1 MNKILFIDDDPRV
14 LDSYRRIL
22 RPQRCVWDMVYQS
35 DPTAAWAELQQG
47 HFDAVVSDVHM
58 PRMSGL
64 ELLDRIQHTER
75 LQGLPVIILTSQDT
89 RSLKREVLDRGAAD
103 LFDKPVAPEDLVA
116 RLRSVLR
123 LKARQDELAAH
134 VRALE
139 GRFQT
144 QTDELLDCRMDVV
157 WRLGKAAEE
166 RDDEPSNHVVRVG
179 CISRIIAETMGLDA
193 EIVQT
198 LFITAPLHDIGKI
211 GIPDSILLKPG
222 PLTDEEWTV
231 MTRHCAIGARILRED
246 NRTKGAFQQWLGR
259 RERPGDRSAENPVL
273 RAAGNIALMH
283 HEKWD
288 GSGYPRKLQAG
299 QIALEARI
307 AAVADVFDVLNSHR
321 PYRPAH
327 SADEAIRIIRA
338 AAATQFDPDVYAAF
352 EKALPAIRAVRERF
366 ADGVAPTIALEE
378 ACHESNSVCG

>member
-22 RPQRCVWDMVYQS
+22 RPQRRAWDMVYQC
-35 DPTAAWAELQQG
+35 DPTAAWEELQQG

-64 ELLDRIQHTER
+64 ELLDRIKQTER

-89 RSLKREVLDRGAAD
+89 RSLKREVLDRGAGR
-103 LFDKPVAPEDLVA
+103 PV
-116 RLRSVLR
+116 
-123 LKARQDELAAH
+123 RQAGRPGRPGRQAAQRAAAESPPGRAGRA

-193 EIVQT
+193 RNRANSVYHG
-198 LFITAPLHDIGKI
+198 AP
-211 GIPDSILLKPG
+211 S
-222 PLTDEEWTV
+222 
-231 MTRHCAIGARILRED
+231 RHR
-246 NRTKGAFQQWLGR
+246 Q
-259 RERPGDRSAENPVL
+259 DRHPRFHSAEAGTADRRGVDRHDPALRHRRPHPAGRQPDQGGLPTVAGET
-273 RAAGNIALMH
+273 RAAG
-283 HEKWD
+283 
-288 GSGYPRKLQAG
+288 
-299 QIALEARI
+299 
-307 AAVADVFDVLNSHR
+307 R
-321 PYRPAH
+321 PLSREPGLARPAI
-327 SADEAIRIIRA
+327 S
-338 AAATQFDPDVYAAF
+338 P
-352 EKALPAIRAVRERF
+352 
-366 ADGVAPTIALEE
+366 
-378 ACHESNSVCG
+378 